1 MAGPPGPPRSYK
13 YPAVLPLR
21 IHPPTHLKPAHSPRS
36 PNAAFVPPPSASCW
50 GDETIEKVAGFA
62 SHESVEPAAAWAA
75 GEAEAHMTNQDVV
88 VSEMGIAAGAALPG
102 ASPALLACRG
112 AAAGAMS
119 LRYLDLAAAAARSAS
134 CTWVDAMR
142 ASSPT
147 RSRAAA
153 DVDEFTAWMVS

>member
-1 MAGPPGPPRSYK
+1 MLGR
-13 YPAVLPLR
+13 V
-21 IHPPTHLKPAHSPRS
+21 
-36 PNAAFVPPPSASCW
+36 
-50 GDETIEKVAGFA
+50 DETIEKVAGFA
-62 SHESVEPAAAWAA
+62 SHESNLLLGPPVKRK
-75 GEAEAHMTNQDVV
+75 HMTNQDVV

-142 ASSPT
+142 SSSPT

-153 DVDEFTAWMVS
+153 DVDEFTAWMVG